1 MSNQHKAL
9 VPVAGVESLIHLLR
23 GQKVMLDADLA
34 RLYGVTTGNLN
45 KAVSRNPERFPPD
58 FVFQVSPEEAVG
70 LTFQSGI
77 SNQRGGRRHRP
88 YAFTQEGIA
97 MLSGV
102 LRSVRAARVNV
113 EIMRAYVRLHG
124 FLATQD
130 ALARRLAELE
140 TKFTSHDKSIQQIFA
155 AIKQAF
161 AEGAAPPARREIG
174 FHVHL
179 KPSKAAGEEPKVSAA
194 SNSKRKASSP

>member
-1 MSNQHKAL
+1 M
-9 VPVAGVESLIHLLR
+9 PVAGVESFIHLLR

-58 FVFQVSPEEAVG
+58 FVFQLTRKELAG

-77 SNQRGGRRHRP
+77 SNQRGGRRHCP
-88 YAFTQEGIA
+88 YAFTREGIA

-102 LRSVRAARVNV
+102 LRSRRAARVNV

-124 FLATQD
+124 FLATQE
-130 ALARRLAELE
+130 ALARRLVELE
-140 TKFTSHDKSIQQIFA
+140 SKFASHDKAIQQIFS

-161 AEGAAPPARREIG
+161 ADTAPPAVRREIG

-179 KPSKAAGEEPKVSAA
+179 KPASAPGNATKPRAVSG
-194 SNSKRKASSP
+194 SKRKSSSL